1 MWIAPGAQQV
11 LGLTTQSV
19 TVPCDDEDILVRIL
33 VTNIEEFG
41 KRGMTNLNNVSSG
54 DSGQSECLYSIIFM
68 MKLI

>member
-33 VTNIEEFG
+33 VTGHKHFEEFG
-41 KRGMTNLNNVSSG
+41 KRGMTNT
-54 DSGQSECLYSIIFM
+54 F
-68 MKLI
+68 